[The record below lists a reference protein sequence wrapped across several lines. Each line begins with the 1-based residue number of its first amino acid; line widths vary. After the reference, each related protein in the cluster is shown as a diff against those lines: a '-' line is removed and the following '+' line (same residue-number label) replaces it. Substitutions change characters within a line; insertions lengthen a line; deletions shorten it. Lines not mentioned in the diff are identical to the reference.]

1 MQLER
6 RDVPTVLVI
15 EDIFE
20 TAARSLAKTLGL
32 GDIPMVVVPQP
43 KPGQTAEDRADLV
56 SRVVEEA
63 ARGLLESSMQS

>member
-6 RDVPTVLVI
+6 RDVPTVLVV

-32 GDIPMVVVPQP
+32 GDMPMVVVPQP
-43 KPGQTAEDRADLV
+43 KPGQTAEARADLV
-56 SRVVEEA
+56 NRVVEES
-63 ARGLLESSMQS
+63 ARGLMKSARQS